1 MARVTGVRA
10 LPIVGLVFLGLGLLG
25 LVGAGVLGLLELRSN
40 RQAQADGV
48 IIGFNNG
55 PEVEFTTSQGTTAQF
70 RSPVRSSSFARGDH
84 VAVAYDPDD
93 PHDAAID
100 GFAGR
105 WFLPGLFAILFGVF
119 LVMGAV
125 LSLLGRILL
134 MLRPDPTRR

>member
-25 LVGAGVLGLLELRSN
+25 LIGAGVLGLLELRSN

-55 PEVEFTTSQGTTAQF
+55 PEIEFTTSQGTTAQF
-70 RSPVRSSSFARGDH
+70 RSPVRSSSFARGDR
-84 VAVAYDPDD
+84 VAVAYDPAD
-93 PHDAAID
+93 PSDAAVD

-105 WFLPGLFAILFGVF
+105 WFLPSLFAIIFGVF

-125 LSLLGRILL
+125 LSLVGNLLIGRG
-134 MLRPDPTRR
+134 RPAQR